1 MTAKKKEEQRIIDQ
15 YQSDRRQNERE
26 IEDAE
31 RRECEQKEREESI
44 AEFKWKVFF
53 FLNDEREYQESGNDM
68 RELDDLYE
76 ELSGRFRFAEQE
88 CEERY
93 ETIQAEKKRLY
104 EREEACSEQYY
115 QQMRSIKE
123 ED

>member
-1 MTAKKKEEQRIIDQ
+1 
-15 YQSDRRQNERE
+15 
-26 IEDAE
+26 
-31 RRECEQKEREESI
+31 
-44 AEFKWKVFF
+44 
-53 FLNDEREYQESGNDM
+53 M

-76 ELSGRFRFAEQE
+76 KLSGRFRFAEQE

-123 ED
+123 KD